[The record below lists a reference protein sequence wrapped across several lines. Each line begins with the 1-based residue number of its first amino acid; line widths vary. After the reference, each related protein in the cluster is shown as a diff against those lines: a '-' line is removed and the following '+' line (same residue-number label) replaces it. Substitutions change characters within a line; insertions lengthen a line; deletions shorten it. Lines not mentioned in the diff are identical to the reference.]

1 MVKVQSGQ
9 CPSSAPVPPRGEPAL
24 WAARYSK
31 GEAGPLISQTLP
43 REIELV
49 ASKAAHFPAFDH
61 IGGGLKRAWTSAEDW
76 TLLQLVQEN
85 GVQVLSPS

>member
-1 MVKVQSGQ
+1 M
-9 CPSSAPVPPRGEPAL
+9 
-24 WAARYSK
+24 
-31 GEAGPLISQTLP
+31 
-43 REIELV
+43 

-85 GVQVLSPS
+85 GAQVLSPS